1 MRPVVPDLTDS
12 KKLSRRP
19 ARWMSIWMVLSI
31 LVAATL
37 SGCSGANAQ
46 PGGAAQNEAQNRIS
60 QQTLEEQYGT
70 RITLVAVTAMGGL
83 IDVRVKVLDA
93 QKASQIMT
101 DTTDVPRLIV
111 EKTGTILHAGGDE
124 PVTRPLEDGMLYF
137 FLYPNAGTVVADGSL
152 VVVDFGEVQ
161 VEPIAAV
168 K

>member
-1 MRPVVPDLTDS
+1 MKPVVHNITDG
-12 KKLSRRP
+12 KMPNLRP
-19 ARWMSIWMVLSI
+19 ARWVTLWIVFSI
-31 LVAATL
+31 LAASFL
-37 SGCSGANAQ
+37 AGCSGANGQ
-46 PGGAAQNEAQNRIS
+46 PGGGAQNGTQNRIS

-70 RITLVAVTAMGGL
+70 RITLVAVTAGGGL

-93 QKASQIMT
+93 EKASQIMT
-101 DTTDVPRLIV
+101 DTTDMPSLIV
-111 EKTGTILHAGGDE
+111 ERTGTILHAAGDE

-137 FLYPNAGTVVADGSL
+137 FLYPNSGTIVVDGSM